1 MTSELDIYRSA
12 QVFIRQYGENAP
24 RRAARQAADFQAK
37 GDDQGH
43 AVWLRI
49 SKAAVDLLRQERP
62 DGAALH

>member
-12 QVFIRQYGENAP
+12 QVLIRQYGENAP
-24 RRAARQAADFQAK
+24 GRAARQAADFKTK

-49 SKAAVDLLRQERP
+49 QAAAVELLKRERP
-62 DGAALH
+62 EVSALH